1 MSSTYVIP
9 NKTALNKST
18 DEWDRDIDYIVI
30 GLTAD
35 FTCKGNMIVDYLHD
49 DTPIVC
55 IDNGTDVTNLKE
67 LKEYYKNF
75 RK

>member
-1 MSSTYVIP
+1 MSSIYVIP
-9 NKTALNKST
+9 NKTSLNKPIK
-18 DEWDRDIDYIVI
+18 EWDSDLDYTVI
-30 GLTAD
+30 GYTSD
-35 FTCKGNMIVDYLHD
+35 FSYRGSMLVDYLHD

-55 IDNGTDVTNLKE
+55 IDNGTDITNLKE